1 MFENY
6 LIYINE
12 QFINL
17 FVILLYRH
25 ENCSHL
31 TKKGFSMK
39 KTAAL
44 LVLGLFVAA
53 FTVSPVLAEN
63 FSSGNNAPKVQ
74 KEGLKQGLKD
84 GAKDGMKYGAKDGM
98 KYGAKA
104 GAKDGLKYGLK
115 DGLKNGLK
123 DGAKNGQINGEKK
136 VK

>member
-84 GAKDGMKYGAKDGM
+84 GTKGGM

-104 GAKDGLKYGLK
+104 EAKDGLKYGLK

-123 DGAKNGQINGEKK
+123 DGAKNGQINGSQKAK
-136 VK
+136 

>member
-1 MFENY
+1 MFTFNK
-6 LIYINE
+6 
-12 QFINL
+12 
-17 FVILLYRH
+17 RKD
-25 ENCSHL
+25 L
-31 TKKGFSMK
+31 T
-39 KTAAL
+39 TAL
-44 LVLGLFVAA
+44 LVLGLFVAV
-53 FTVSPVLAEN
+53 FSVSPVLAEN
-63 FSSGNNAPKVQ
+63 FSGGASAPKVQ

-84 GAKDGMKYGAKDGM
+84 GAKGGM

>member
-1 MFENY
+1 MFKNY

-12 QFINL
+12 QFTNL
-17 FVILLYRH
+17 FVILLYRY

-39 KTAAL
+39 KTTVL
-44 LVLGLFVAA
+44 LVLGFFVAA
-53 FTVSPVLAEN
+53 FSVSLVLAEDL
-63 FSSGNNAPKVQ
+63 SGRASVPKVQ
-74 KEGLKQGLKD
+74 KEGLKHGLKD
-84 GAKDGMKYGAKDGM
+84 GAKDGM

>member
-39 KTAAL
+39 KTTAL

-84 GAKDGMKYGAKDGM
+84 GAKDGMKYGAK
-98 KYGAKA
+98 A